1 MVVSERALK
10 WAMRIYPPLLLQRIW
25 VMEFHKGFMGVN
37 VKIARSILN
46 INYNRSIFGGTIFC
60 AADPFYPIL
69 FHEILL
75 RRGYKTRIWVKHT
88 EVDFIKPGRTSLYFE
103 IRLSKEDIEEVCT
116 VLQSGEKF
124 LKTYLTEVSDK
135 NGQLCALVKNEIYIR
150 HLIEA

>member
-1 MVVSERALK
+1 
-10 WAMRIYPPLLLQRIW
+10 MRIYPPLLLQRIW
-25 VMEFHKGFMGVN
+25 VRKFHKGFTGVS

-88 EVDFIKPGRTSLYFE
+88 EVDFIKPGRTALYLE
-103 IRLSKEDIEEVCT
+103 IRLSMEDIEEVCT
-116 VLQSGEKF
+116 VLQSGNKF
-124 LKTYLTEVSDK
+124 LKTYSTEVSDK

-150 HLIEA
+150 HLTEA